1 VGDFFVPE
9 EMNNDC
15 RKTMYAGTMVEFSPY
30 CITGN
35 FGSQTFKSTK
45 WGWQSVK
52 FIVLGIGL
60 PVSFT

>member
-1 VGDFFVPE
+1 
-9 EMNNDC
+9 MI
-15 RKTMYAGTMVEFSPY
+15 AGKLCMQEQWVEFSPY

-52 FIVLGIGL
+52 FVVLGIGL